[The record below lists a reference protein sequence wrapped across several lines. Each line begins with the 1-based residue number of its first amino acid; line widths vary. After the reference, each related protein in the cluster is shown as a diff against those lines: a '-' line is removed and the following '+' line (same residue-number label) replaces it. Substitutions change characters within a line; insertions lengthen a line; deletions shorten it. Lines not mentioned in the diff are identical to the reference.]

1 MNKRLL
7 LPCLGLLCSLGS
19 FAYEKGDYVFTATER
34 LKVTGETNLITN
46 GDFSV
51 QSTGDA
57 GFGWRDATGANVSTD
72 YWLPTATE
80 GYDGKGGLI
89 SQSVD
94 AAATLYQ
101 AVPFTAAQK
110 LVVSFKIKAND
121 SFSSTVTSGSTNYI
135 DVYANADGSV
145 NKSAERF
152 QQVASSVV
160 VGSEWTDVAYCFAD
174 TVSGGSNGY
183 VVISLGRLP
192 EGTIV
197 SDFEVKEVT
206 QVFDTRIAD
215 RAFAYTDYLLENS
228 GYFPEGLEDFKGYYD
243 EIKEGI
249 YSPDYESIS
258 DAESLLESLNDAQEE
273 WLDENSTELITYCS
287 KYDITTV
294 SAASKGLKNTGDWY
308 FNPSG
313 DRWAHSSGSAYFS
326 SSIPGNYAFPAQTCM
341 IKKSAGAPFT
351 AGEKFLF
358 RMDGRGCHYF
368 KTKVDNSYYTI
379 DYSKVVESVK
389 MFVNNDTTTWT
400 SVSPRAYSTYGAIGT
415 LPADS
420 SQLVVGIQ
428 FADFG
433 DHGGWVSCGK
443 PSLRI
448 IGYSESAIK
457 RAAYISDVFV
467 QQEALKARLDDAAER
482 IADPQRPWGN
492 QPLQDSVDVYAPL
505 YQASL
510 AYVDTLGNDLKN
522 PEMPESGYDDT
533 LLAAVRAMNTAR
545 NNFSNINKPFTDI
558 VASIE
563 TANSTKTMRIYDG
576 STKRAELEA
585 AIAAAQTMHDS
596 KLNTEFNSEDSLAL
610 ATVNTELLA
619 AIEAFKAA
627 VPETV
632 IVDIDFGTQENPT
645 AIKSRVEKTTTEGS
659 DEESSDDEGTTVY
672 YIEGAKGEMIL
683 ADSTAFELG
692 YENADSLGMLR
703 IGNSTGTVNFSG
715 APAKAT
721 DIVKVSFDYYF
732 GNLLGKS
739 AGWYIKDAG
748 GNDIAGLFFSKYS
761 GTNTINTFGVDYN
774 GKISGVGSS
783 SAGNA
788 AIAAK
793 SNCTHFDVVLDY
805 GKGKM
810 YCSTT
815 NSSRGNATTEEVD
828 LDATQIPAQFII
840 KTDYT
845 GADARNC
852 WFDNLKISNIAAGEY
867 SGISNVAKEKNSVK
881 NDVKYNLAGQR
892 IVTPSKGQIY
902 IMNGKKY
909 IAK

>member
-121 SFSSTVTSGSTNYI
+121 SFSSSVTSGSTNYI

-358 RMDGRGCHYF
+358 RMDGMGCHYF

-563 TANSTKTMRIYDG
+563 TANSTKTLRIYDG

-585 AIAAAQTMHDS
+585 AIVSAQGVHDS

-610 ATVNTELLA
+610 VNANNELVA
-619 AIEAFKAA
+619 AIEAFKSA

-632 IVDIDFGTQENPT
+632 LADIDFGTQENPT

-810 YCSTT
+810 YCETT

>member
-121 SFSSTVTSGSTNYI
+121 SFSSSVTSGSTNYI

-258 DAESLLESLNDAQEE
+258 DAESLLESLDEAQEE
-273 WLDENSTELITYCS
+273 WLDENSTELITYCDR
-287 KYDITTV
+287 YDITAQGKYNNKDLKTLGNWV
-294 SAASKGLKNTGDWY
+294 FEGGRWGHVKGAENFT
-308 FNPSG
+308 S
-313 DRWAHSSGSAYFS
+313 SISGS
-326 SSIPGNYAFPAQTCM
+326 YAFGPQTCM
-341 IKKSAGAPFT
+341 IKKDAGAPFT
-351 AGEKFLF
+351 PGEKFLF
-358 RMDGRGCHYF
+358 RMDGMGCHYF
-368 KTKVDNSYYTI
+368 KTKVDDSYYTI
-379 DYSKVVESVK
+379 DYSKVVESAK
-389 MFVNNDTTTWT
+389 LFVNNDTTTWT

-415 LPADS
+415 FPADS

-433 DHGGWVSCGK
+433 DHGGWVSCRK

-448 IGYSESAIK
+448 IGYSETAIK
-457 RAAYISDVFV
+457 RAAYINDVFV

-563 TANSTKTMRIYDG
+563 TANSTKTLRIYDS

-585 AIAAAQTMHDS
+585 AIVSAQGVHDS

-610 ATVNTELLA
+610 VNANNELVA
-619 AIEAFKAA
+619 AIEAFKSA

-632 IVDIDFGTQENPT
+632 LADIDFGTQENPT

-692 YENADSLGMLR
+692 YENTDSLGMLR

-732 GNLLGKS
+732 GNLIYQS
-739 AGWYIKDAG
+739 AGWYIKDAE
-748 GNDIAGLFFSKYS
+748 GNDIAGLYISKYS
-761 GTNTINTFGVDYN
+761 GTNEINTLGIDYN
-774 GKISGVGSS
+774 SKISSVGSS

-810 YCSTT
+810 YCETT

-840 KTDYT
+840 KTNYNVE
-845 GADARNC
+845 GRFC

>member
-258 DAESLLESLNDAQEE
+258 DAESLLESLDEAQEE
-273 WLDENSTELITYCS
+273 WLDENSTELITYCDR
-287 KYDITTV
+287 YDITAQGKYNNKDLKTLGNWV
-294 SAASKGLKNTGDWY
+294 FEGGRWGHVKGAENFT
-308 FNPSG
+308 S
-313 DRWAHSSGSAYFS
+313 SISGS
-326 SSIPGNYAFPAQTCM
+326 YAFGPQTCM
-341 IKKSAGAPFT
+341 IKKDAGAPFT
-351 AGEKFLF
+351 PGEKFLF
-358 RMDGRGCHYF
+358 RMDGMGCHYF
-368 KTKVDNSYYTI
+368 KTKVDDSYYTI
-379 DYSKVVESVK
+379 DYSKVVESAK
-389 MFVNNDTTTWT
+389 LFVNNDTTTWT

-415 LPADS
+415 FPADS

-433 DHGGWVSCGK
+433 DHGGWVSCRK

-448 IGYSESAIK
+448 IGYSETAIK
-457 RAAYISDVFV
+457 RAAYINDVFV

-563 TANSTKTMRIYDG
+563 TANSTKALRIYES

-585 AIAAAQTMHDS
+585 AIVSAQGVHDS

-610 ATVNTELLA
+610 VNANNELVA
-619 AIEAFKAA
+619 AIEAFKSA

-632 IVDIDFGTQENPT
+632 LADIDFGTQENPT

-692 YENADSLGMLR
+692 YENTDSLGMLR

-732 GNLLGKS
+732 GNLIYQS
-739 AGWYIKDAG
+739 AGWYIKDAE
-748 GNDIAGLFFSKYS
+748 GNDIAGLYISKYS
-761 GTNTINTFGVDYN
+761 GTNEINTLGIDYN
-774 GKISGVGSS
+774 SKISSVGSS

-810 YCSTT
+810 YCETT

-840 KTDYT
+840 KTNYNVE
-845 GADARNC
+845 GRFC